1 MSRRLLNWHLP
12 RDYLLWF
19 MKIVHCEAALYQRVK
34 YRSTREGGGASVA
47 MTTSGGASLASG
59 QRSSSIPLVQE
70 RSSGAWEP
78 VGVVRTRATPRLAAK
93 LPPRPQSPVILGQS
107 PTVGQKQ
114 PGVKELRDSRQQGPA
129 SAG

>member
-1 MSRRLLNWHLP
+1 MTQIRLECWSIQWSSQGFPLTS
-12 RDYLLWF
+12 
-19 MKIVHCEAALYQRVK
+19 ALYQRVK